1 LKIILQVTDIVIR
14 DTACLVLSG
23 MLCFYVKN
31 GVNLIILIKIDV
43 FYYYIYLILKKD
55 KLV

>member
-31 GVNLIILIKIDV
+31 GVNLIILIRIGV
-43 FYYYIYLILKKD
+43 FY
-55 KLV
+55 